1 MWILFQQDILP
12 IEKEYR
18 AYKNIKEELQ
28 KALSPWDSE
37 LLDANARYLYLL
49 YNKHGLAFWKG

>member
-1 MWILFQQDILP
+1 MTWDDQSCPNQLLDHPELIIGGCELCGKHQDILP

-28 KALSPWDSE
+28 KAFESL
-37 LLDANARYLYLL
+37 R
-49 YNKHGLAFWKG
+49 F